1 MLLILGIFLC
11 LLKFLENSPT
21 SIDQILN
28 FYSRFSFLHG
38 SAPILFDILSETLL
52 ALRLLLVK
60 DYKSLQVSVV
70 SYVANVLKRTLVFF
84 FYYYYYSI
92 FPLSDIRQMKQM
104 PSIYIHILYEI
115 SYVAV

>member
-84 FYYYYYSI
+84 KIIIIIPF
-92 FPLSDIRQMKQM
+92 FPFQTLGK
-104 PSIYIHILYEI
+104 
-115 SYVAV
+115 